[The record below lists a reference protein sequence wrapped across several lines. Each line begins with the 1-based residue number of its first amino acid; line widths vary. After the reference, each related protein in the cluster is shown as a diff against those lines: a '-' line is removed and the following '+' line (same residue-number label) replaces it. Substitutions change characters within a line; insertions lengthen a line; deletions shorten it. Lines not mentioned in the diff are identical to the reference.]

1 MKTDSVQKVEISHKT
16 IIFTVFFLLSL
27 LLVWQL
33 RGIFLLLFICYTFME
48 GINPA
53 ITWLEKRKISRP
65 VAIILVY
72 ILVFLFISACV
83 AGIVPPLVE
92 QTTNLIKNL
101 PGMLDNIN
109 FMGLDSQNISSQLRL
124 LETLP
129 ARISN
134 IALSFFSNLFSLFI
148 IFVITFYL
156 LMERKNFDNYLKKIF
171 GQKSR
176 KPIEFV
182 HNLRTRLGSWMGAE
196 LFLMLFIGLL
206 SYVGYLI
213 IGVNYALPLAIVAGL
228 LEAIPNIGPTIAS
241 ILAGIFG
248 LTVSPLTAVLAVV
261 WGIVIQQVEGNFIV
275 PKVMNHAVGIHPLIT
290 ILLIAAGAKLGGV
303 IGALIAVP
311 LYLVAQS
318 AYLSFFQN
326 QTSKK

>member
-1 MKTDSVQKVEISHKT
+1 MKSDSVQKVEISHKT
-16 IIFTVFFLLSL
+16 IIFTVLFLLSL
-27 LLVWQL
+27 LLIWQL
-33 RGIFLLLFICYTFME
+33 KGIFLLLFVCYVFME

-53 ITWLEKRKISRP
+53 ITWLENRKISRP
-65 VAIILVY
+65 LAIILVY
-72 ILVFLFISACV
+72 ILVFLIISACF

-101 PGMLDNIN
+101 PGMIDNIN
-109 FMGLDSQNISSQLRL
+109 FMGINGQNISSQLRL

-134 IALSFFSNLFSLFI
+134 LALGFFSNLFSMFI

-156 LMERKNFDNYLKKIF
+156 LMERRNFDGYLEKIF

-176 KPIEFV
+176 KPIQFV
-182 HNLRTRLGSWMGAE
+182 HHLRTRLGSWMGAE

-206 SYVGYLI
+206 SYIGYLI

-228 LEAIPNIGPTIAS
+228 LEAVPSIGPTIAS

-248 LTVSPLTAVLAVV
+248 LTVSPLTAILAVI
-261 WGIVIQQVEGNFIV
+261 WGIIIQQVEGNFIV
-275 PKVMNHAVGIHPLIT
+275 PKVMNHAVGIHPLAT
-290 ILLIAAGAKLGGV
+290 ILLIASGAKLGGIV
-303 IGALIAVP
+303 GALIAVP

-318 AYLSFFQN
+318 VYLSFFQKK
-326 QTSKK
+326 TSKK